1 MEPTMDAVSGYD
13 AVDALVRR
21 IFFVED
27 LTYGTEKQ
35 EYILRYRGRLAES
48 DSVAAYDRLA
58 AGLAPLGY
66 IPLFRNEEGRHAIL
80 IVNKPPAPQASNPRV
95 NLVLFILTA
104 ASVLVSGAMYGMD
117 QTLPQG
123 FWAAAGA
130 LIARGWPFAV
140 ALIAILGAHELGH
153 YFAGRRHGVHVTLP
167 YFIPLPFSPFGT
179 MGAFINMKEVPKNKR
194 VLLDI
199 GISGPLAGLAV
210 TLPVLLLGLSL
221 SRLEPLP
228 GPEAAL
234 VGGTLEGNSILYLG
248 MKYLVFGQLLPAP
261 ASTGDLPAVLYWLRY
276 FFTGTPLPLGG
287 LDVMLHPV
295 AWAGWAGLLVTS
307 LNLIPA
313 GQLDGGH
320 VMYVLFGKQ
329 RLRRWLPFVLAALVI
344 LGFFW
349 TGWYLWAAI
358 IFFLGR
364 AYAEPLDQITELD
377 PARRRLAIFVLV
389 LFFLIFIPVPL
400 VIF

>member
-1 MEPTMDAVSGYD
+1 MDAISGFE

-27 LTYGTEKQ
+27 VTYGTESQ
-35 EYILRYRGRLAES
+35 GFILRYRGRLADA
-48 DSVAAYDRLA
+48 DSEAAYDRLA
-58 AGLAPLGY
+58 GGLAPLGL
-66 IPLFRNEEGRHAIL
+66 IPLFRIEEGRHVIL
-80 IVNKPPAPQASNPRV
+80 IVNKPPAPSLSNPRV

-117 QTLPQG
+117 QPLPGG

-140 ALIAILGAHELGH
+140 SLIAILGAHELGH
-153 YFAGRRHGVHVTLP
+153 YIAGRRHGVHVTLP

-199 GISGPLAGLAV
+199 GIAGPLAGLAV

-228 GPEAAL
+228 APGAAMI
-234 VGGTLEGNSILYLG
+234 GGTLEGNSILYLL

-261 ASTGDLPAVLYWLRY
+261 ASTGGLPAALYWLRY
-276 FFTGTPLPLGG
+276 YFTGSPLPLGG
-287 LDVMLHPV
+287 MDVMLHPV

-349 TGWYLWAAI
+349 TGWYIWAAI

-377 PARRRLAIFVLV
+377 PARRRLAIFVLI